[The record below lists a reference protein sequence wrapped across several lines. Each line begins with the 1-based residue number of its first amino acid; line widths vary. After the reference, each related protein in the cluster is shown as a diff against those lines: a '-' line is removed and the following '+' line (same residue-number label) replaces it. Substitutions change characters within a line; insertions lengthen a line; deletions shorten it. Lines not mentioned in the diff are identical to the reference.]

1 MRRIFVRFRVPHRSN
16 PIRLNRGVE
25 AFEFNACV
33 DGCELPL
40 GGGVV
45 LVAGDLPRRDF
56 GDEFSL
62 VWNAAVETL

>member
-1 MRRIFVRFRVPHRSN
+1 MRASTAVNCHLAVA
-16 PIRLNRGVE
+16 L
-25 AFEFNACV
+25 
-33 DGCELPL
+33 
-40 GGGVV
+40 